1 MNVFSYNIM
10 YRTQVETSDIIRGI
24 DFILAAKRAGANIRA
39 VNMSLGMWASPL
51 EMEGSAYDLKIKEMS
66 DADILV
72 CIAAGNDREDIDAP
86 KNVSFK
92 GMRPYPACFK
102 YDNTL
107 TVGALKEENGGL
119 LPDTSYTNYST
130 SGKWVDIFAPGTGVL
145 STCRTTELLS
155 EVFDASGYLSTF
167 GTSMAAPHVAGAAAL
182 LFSFD
187 QSKSAGE
194 VKKMLLDGADGKTAK
209 EGYSAYG
216 ALDLN
221 GAWEKGFGGTPV
233 TPVSPDVDTSGDIL
247 SVLAE
252 LPADISQLTEIFSE
266 DQLVGTEEG
275 LYLDFD
281 IVGRAVSG
289 LGGREIEDI
298 SLFPVF
304 RLSDGAMTDGRLCA
318 AAFELDGTDFCE
330 GGSRE
335 DIAVCK
341 IKPDGTMLEYQWA
354 AGENEYVNGRY
365 TILDEAGN
373 IFHGRFD
380 GAKKYTVVLFV
391 ADNGDFD
398 LDNRAGVIVDPTAI
412 VAFKKDE
419 RKNSG
424 GGGCSAAGVGVSLL
438 AVLIFAIPAVLR
450 RKG

>member
-1 MNVFSYNIM
+1 
-10 YRTQVETSDIIRGI
+10 
-24 DFILAAKRAGANIRA
+24 
-39 VNMSLGMWASPL
+39 MSLGMWASPL

-72 CIAAGNDREDIDAP
+72 CIAASNDGEDIDAP
-86 KNVSFK
+86 KDVSFK

-209 EGYSAYG
+209 EGCSAYG

-252 LPADISQLTEIFSE
+252 LPADISQLITEIAVRIQPFHK
-266 DQLVGTEEG
+266 LVDPFQAHT
-275 LYLDFD
+275 
-281 IVGRAVSG
+281 V
-289 LGGREIEDI
+289 LGKLRYDRLHLADVALLLKI
-298 SLFPVF
+298 SL
-304 RLSDGAMTDGRLCA
+304 
-318 AAFELDGTDFCE
+318 
-330 GGSRE
+330 
-335 DIAVCK
+335 
-341 IKPDGTMLEYQWA
+341 
-354 AGENEYVNGRY
+354 
-365 TILDEAGN
+365 
-373 IFHGRFD
+373 
-380 GAKKYTVVLFV
+380 
-391 ADNGDFD
+391 
-398 LDNRAGVIVDPTAI
+398 
-412 VAFKKDE
+412 
-419 RKNSG
+419 
-424 GGGCSAAGVGVSLL
+424 
-438 AVLIFAIPAVLR
+438 
-450 RKG
+450 